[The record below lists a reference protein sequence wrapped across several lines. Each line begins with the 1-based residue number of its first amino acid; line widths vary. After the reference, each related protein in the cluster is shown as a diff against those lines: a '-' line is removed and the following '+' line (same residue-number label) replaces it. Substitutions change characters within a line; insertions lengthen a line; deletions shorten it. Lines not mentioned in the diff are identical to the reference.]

1 MGVDR
6 NKQTNMQRLKAFTS
20 KYMSNS
26 LMVLTIAAL
35 LSACGGGGLGLN
47 PDPIVKKSIDVTSVN
62 VKPFT
67 ENEEPKEEETGQTLF
82 YGGKVIVTINGK
94 NLDAEPLTVRFPGCS
109 GLEEPAEGTGEKRV
123 YTCTLK
129 KIGYLSF
136 TVLTTAELSLL
147 WASKVPVPY
156 PQVTMYTS
164 MGRIFFELDPDKAPA
179 TVDNFLRYV
188 KEGFYEKTI
197 VHRVI
202 SANAILFG
210 SLDEKMKPVPTHEP
224 IELEKT
230 GLSNLRGTI
239 AMASAT
245 AQFFINVS
253 DNQFLDTQDGGYAVF
268 GNVIPDTSNLN
279 VVDEISAVKTK
290 TVGTYTEVPVTPI
303 TITRVEQ
310 TQ

>member
-35 LSACGGGGLGLN
+35 LSACGGGLGLN

-67 ENEEPKEEETGQTLF
+67 ENEKPKEEETGQTLF

-129 KIGYLSF
+129 K
-136 TVLTTAELSLL
+136 
-147 WASKVPVPY
+147 
-156 PQVTMYTS
+156 
-164 MGRIFFELDPDKAPA
+164 
-179 TVDNFLRYV
+179 
-188 KEGFYEKTI
+188 
-197 VHRVI
+197 
-202 SANAILFG
+202 
-210 SLDEKMKPVPTHEP
+210 
-224 IELEKT
+224 
-230 GLSNLRGTI
+230 
-239 AMASAT
+239 
-245 AQFFINVS
+245 
-253 DNQFLDTQDGGYAVF
+253 
-268 GNVIPDTSNLN
+268 
-279 VVDEISAVKTK
+279 
-290 TVGTYTEVPVTPI
+290 
-303 TITRVEQ
+303 
-310 TQ
+310 

>member
-1 MGVDR
+1 
-6 NKQTNMQRLKAFTS
+6 
-20 KYMSNS
+20 MSNGFMA
-26 LMVLTIAAL
+26 LAIAAFL
-35 LSACGGGGLGLN
+35 TACGGGGLGLT
-47 PDPIVKKSIDVTSVN
+47 PDPVVKKAIDVTSVN

-82 YGGKVIVTINGK
+82 YGGKVTVTIKGQ

-109 GLEEPAEGTGEKRV
+109 GLEESAGGTGEKRV

-129 KIGYLSF
+129 KIGYQPFS
-136 TVLTTAELSLL
+136 VLTTAELSLL
-147 WASKVPVPY
+147 WISKVPVPY

-164 MGRIFFELDPDKAPA
+164 MGKIFLELDPDKAPD

-197 VHRVI
+197 VHRVN
-202 SANAILFG
+202 ANAIFFG
-210 SLDEKMKPVPTHEP
+210 SLDKTMQPVPTHEP
-224 IELEKT
+224 IEQEHT
-230 GLSNLRGTI
+230 GLSNLRGNI

-245 AQFFINVS
+245 AQFFINVA
-253 DNQFLDTQDGGYAVF
+253 DNQFLDTKDGGYVVF
-268 GNVIPDTSNLN
+268 GNVIPDPSNQD
-279 VVDEISAVKTK
+279 VVDEIKAVETK
-290 TVGTYTEVPVTPI
+290 TVGTYTEVPVIPI

>member
-6 NKQTNMQRLKAFTS
+6 NKQTNMQRLKAFTF
-20 KYMSNS
+20 KYTFNS

-62 VKPFT
+62 VERFVESK
-67 ENEEPKEEETGQTLF
+67 NDKEANLSLQ
-82 YGGKVIVTINGK
+82 YGSKVTVTINGN

-109 GLEEPAEGTGEKRV
+109 GLEESAEGTGEKRV

-129 KIGYLSF
+129 KIGSLPV
-136 TVLTTAELSLL
+136 TILTTAELSLL
-147 WASKVPVPY
+147 WASKVPIPY
-156 PQVTMYTS
+156 PQVTMFTS
-164 MGRIFFELDPDKAPA
+164 MGKIIFELDPIQAPA

-188 KEGFYEKTI
+188 NEGFYEKTI

-210 SLDEKMKPVPTHEP
+210 SLDKKMQPVPTHEP

-268 GNVIPDTSNLN
+268 GNVIPDPTIMN

-303 TITRVEQ
+303 TITRMEQ

>member
-1 MGVDR
+1 
-6 NKQTNMQRLKAFTS
+6 MQRLKAFTF
-20 KYMSNS
+20 KYTFNS

-47 PDPIVKKSIDVTSVN
+47 PDPIVKKAIDVTSVN

-67 ENEEPKEEETGQTLF
+67 GNEETKEEETGQTLF
-82 YGGKVIVTINGK
+82 YGGKVTVTVKGK
-94 NLDAEPLTVRFPGCS
+94 NLDAEPLTVRFQGCS

-129 KIGYLSF
+129 KIGYLPV
-136 TVLTTAELSLL
+136 TILTTAELSLL
-147 WASKVPVPY
+147 WASKVPIPY
-156 PQVTMYTS
+156 PQVTMFTS
-164 MGRIFFELDPDKAPA
+164 MGKIVFVLDPIQAPA

-188 KEGFYEKTI
+188 REGFYQKTI
-197 VHRVI
+197 FHRVI
-202 SANAILFG
+202 SANAILLG
-210 SLDEKMKPVPTHEP
+210 SLNEKMQPVPTHEP

-245 AQFFINVS
+245 AQFFINVA

-268 GNVIPDTSNLN
+268 GNVIPDPTIMK
-279 VVDEISAVKTK
+279 VIDEISAVKTK

-303 TITRVEQ
+303 TITSVEQ